1 MPRLSPAPVVFA
13 TLLVIAAVGL
23 FREHRLRRTA
33 ERDLAQSRAA
43 HEKTAADTATL
54 NERIVALQTQ
64 VSALDASLGDTK
76 TKLTVTEVRKVQ
88 LTRELAEARTE
99 IAAHAQHVQTV
110 TTEAA
115 TLREQLASAH
125 SAETSSA
132 SVAAY
137 RATIAELEQKLAQ
150 SGAVPAADPPPAAV
164 TAVLTTDRTRSTQ
177 VVSVGPSSAFVVL
190 DYGAAHGALPGQ
202 ALSIQRGTDVLA
214 VVHISDVHP
223 RHSLAHVQPGT
234 LRAALHKGDSA
245 VLNL

>member
-33 ERDLAQSRAA
+33 ERDLAQSRSD
-43 HEKTAADTATL
+43 HQKGAADRATL
-54 NERIVALQTQ
+54 NERIVTLQTQ
-64 VSALDASLGDTK
+64 VGALDASLGDTK

-88 LTRELAEARTE
+88 LTRELAETRAELAARTQQTESAAVEVAALRAQLTTAHRNE
-99 IAAHAQHVQTV
+99 IS
-110 TTEAA
+110 A
-115 TLREQLASAH
+115 TD
-125 SAETSSA
+125 
-132 SVAAY
+132 VAAY
-137 RATIAELEQKLAQ
+137 EATIADLEQKLAQ
-150 SGAVPAADPPPAAV
+150 AGAVPAAAPPPVAV

-190 DYGAAHGALPGQ
+190 DYGATHGALPGQ
-202 ALSIQRGTDVLA
+202 ELSIRRGTDVLA